1 MVSARAELQSNLQAA
16 DLFGAAL
23 GRCDNGV
30 ILLDGDAKVA
40 FWNNW
45 IADASAIPADAALGR
60 TLAELFPDSH
70 LMRVNRAVTG
80 ALAQRQ
86 ASVLSRALNPML
98 FPLYHRNARGQRGG
112 AIEHQ
117 AVIKPLDTRKGR
129 FCLVQIF
136 DVTDA
141 VHRERYL
148 KDQAATLT
156 RLADELGASEL
167 RLRHMLDAS
176 PIGVAIVGR
185 DGRIQFANRRL
196 AEIFLASPDAISGS
210 HTSDYFIEPTDLL
223 AQTKGG
229 VERLDVRFRRKDG
242 SYLWAQVTGEEIR
255 YEDAPAVLCWVYD
268 ISEQKRT
275 EMELVGERDKA
286 EQIARSRTDFLAM
299 VSHEIRTPLNGILG
313 TVRMLGDTGLDA
325 AQREFVDTIQYSGE
339 ALLTILN
346 EVLDLSKFEAGKIAI
361 EANDFDIRRLVD
373 SMMMLMSARAVE
385 KNLELTSHVP
395 AAMHSAVVGDAGRL
409 RQVLLNLVGNAIK
422 FTERGSVALNVER
435 IAETDDTLTLR
446 FSVKDTGIGVPE
458 DVRDRLF
465 TEFYQVDPS
474 ISRRFGG
481 TGLGLAI
488 CRRIVEAMGG
498 MIGVESQPGEGSTFW
513 FSVTLTKGDS
523 ERAATARA
531 TRVATASVPALKV
544 LLVEDNE
551 INQKVALGL
560 LARDSHKVKVA
571 VTGLEA
577 VAAVAHDDFDLVLM
591 DVQLPEMDG
600 IEATRRIRQMSDPAK
615 ATVPILALTA
625 NAMADDI
632 ESCLAAGM
640 NDVIAKPVDPER
652 LSKAI
657 LGVAQLPELPIAAL
671 PMESA
676 KVATTGKAEAAVD
689 WRMLQGLRKTI
700 GAEKVDELLDLFRS
714 TSSQTLDEMQGALD
728 EKELERVRELAHR
741 VKGAALNLGLT
752 AVSDMAS
759 AIEGSVRAGGTA
771 LALKPMVANLAD
783 SCEVTLAALEAQAG
797 ARREPATT

>member
-1 MVSARAELQSNLQAA
+1 MVGAHAELQSNLQAT

-30 ILLDGDAKVA
+30 VLLDSEAKVA

-45 IADASAIPADAALGR
+45 IADASAIPAEAALGR
-60 TLAELFPDSH
+60 TLFQLFPDSH
-70 LMRVNRAVTG
+70 LVRVDRAVCA
-80 ALAQRQ
+80 ALGQRQ

-98 FPLYHRNARGQRGG
+98 FPLHHRNARGQRGDP
-112 AIEHQ
+112 IEHQ

-176 PIGVAIVGR
+176 PIAVAILGR
-185 DGRIQFANRRL
+185 DGRIQFTNQRL
-196 AEIFLASPDAISGS
+196 AKLFLASPDAVSGS
-210 HTSDYFIEPTDLL
+210 HTSDFFIEPTDLL
-223 AQTKGG
+223 EQTRGG

-255 YEDAPAVLCWVYD
+255 YADAPAVLCWVYD

-275 EMELVGERDKA
+275 EFELVGERDKA
-286 EQIARSRTDFLAM
+286 EQVARSRTEFLAM

-325 AQREFVDTIQYSGE
+325 GQREFVDTIQYSGE

-346 EVLDLSKFEAGKIAI
+346 EVLDLSKFEAGKLSL
-361 EANDFDIRRLVD
+361 EASDLDIRRLVD

-385 KNLELTSHVP
+385 KNLDLSSHVP
-395 AAMHSAVVGDAGRL
+395 AAMPGAVIGDAGRL
-409 RQVLLNLVGNAIK
+409 RQVLLNLIGNAIK
-422 FTERGSVALNVER
+422 FTEHGSVALTVEPV
-435 IAETDDTLTLR
+435 AETDDTLALK

-458 DVRDRLF
+458 DVRDQLF
-465 TEFYQVDPS
+465 TEFYQVDPT

-498 MIGVESQPGEGSTFW
+498 AIGVESRPGVGSTFW
-513 FSVTLTKGDS
+513 FTVTLKKGDP
-523 ERAATARA
+523 ERAATVRA
-531 TRVATASVPALKV
+531 TRAVTASVPALRV

-551 INQKVALGL
+551 INQKVALGM
-560 LARDSHKVKVA
+560 LARDSHKVTLA
-571 VTGLEA
+571 VTGVEA
-577 VAAVAHDDFDLVLM
+577 VAAVARADFDLVLM

-600 IEATRRIRQMSDPAK
+600 LEATRRIRQMADPAK
-615 ATVPILALTA
+615 AAVPIVALTA

-632 ESCLAAGM
+632 ARCFEAGM
-640 NDVIAKPVDPER
+640 NDVITKPVDPER

-657 LGVAQLPELPIAAL
+657 LGVADLPAL
-671 PMESA
+671 PAAGAVPQAGRAES
-676 KVATTGKAEAAVD
+676 GVD
-689 WRMLQGLRKTI
+689 WRMLDGLRETI
-700 GAEKVDELLDLFRS
+700 GAAKLDELLDLFGA
-714 TSSQTLDEMQGALD
+714 SSAQTLEEMTRAVDEADLD
-728 EKELERVRELAHR
+728 RLRQLAHR
-741 VKGAALNLGLT
+741 VKGTALNLGLA
-752 AVSDMAS
+752 AVGEAAL
-759 AIEGSVRAGGTA
+759 AIEGSVRAGGTG
-771 LALKPMVANLAD
+771 LTLKPMVVALAD
-783 SCEVTLAALEAQAG
+783 ACRMSLERIHASD
-797 ARREPATT
+797 RVNSLYIK